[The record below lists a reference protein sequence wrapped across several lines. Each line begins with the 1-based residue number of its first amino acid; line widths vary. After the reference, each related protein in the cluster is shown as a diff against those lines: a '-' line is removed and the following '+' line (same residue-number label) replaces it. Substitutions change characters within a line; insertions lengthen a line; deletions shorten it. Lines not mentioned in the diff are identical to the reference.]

1 MKLLPRPNKRRFF
14 VKITVASCDC
24 ILLSL
29 QSTTCWSPT
38 YGGTA
43 IPWKRSSVC
52 SGRPPAKQT
61 LPVHYPTVP
70 SSPVTLQKR
79 QRQRQT
85 SVFPA
90 EPRGQATKS
99 LSTLAPSGI
108 RTTTQKPQLKRLVQH
123 LHRYTPVSAACVAGV
138 SVRSFSITLHC
149 TSQPG

>member
-1 MKLLPRPNKRRFF
+1 MKFLPRPNKRRSF

-38 YGGTA
+38 YGGMA

-52 SGRPPAKQT
+52 SGRPAAKQT
-61 LPVHYPTVP
+61 LPMHYPTVP
-70 SSPVTLQKR
+70 SSSMTLQKR

-90 EPRGQATKS
+90 DLRGQATKS
-99 LSTLAPSGI
+99 LSTLASSGI
-108 RTTTQKPQLKRLVQH
+108 RTTTPKPELKQLVQH
-123 LHRYTPVSAACVAGV
+123 LHRYTPVSAACAAGV
-138 SVRSFSITLHC
+138 RSYAVTLHC